1 MLTRIRGTIVLL
13 AALAIVAGLAYSIGV
28 GQAPKEQAKFEGRPG
43 VDFPEIRVVE
53 SDGAHLIVT
62 DQRTA
67 MLHFY
72 AIDPDGKI
80 GSPLK
85 LRATMDLKEVGKPTI
100 TPMLPKQAE
109 KPKAEQ

>member
-1 MLTRIRGTIVLL
+1 MLMRIRGTIVPFL
-13 AALAIVAGLAYSIGV
+13 ALAVVAGLAYSIGV
-28 GQAPKEQAKFEGRPG
+28 GQPPKGQPKFEGQPG

-67 MLHFY
+67 LLHFY

-85 LRATMDLKEVGKPTI
+85 LRATIDLKEVGKPSI
-100 TPMLPKQAE
+100 TPMMPKQAE
-109 KPKAEQ
+109 KPKSER

>member
-1 MLTRIRGTIVLL
+1 MLTRIRKITVPLL
-13 AALAIVAGLAYSIGV
+13 ALAVVAGLAFSVGIG
-28 GQAPKEQAKFEGRPG
+28 QQPKEQPRFGGQPG

-62 DQRTA
+62 DQRSA
-67 MLHFY
+67 LLHFY

-85 LRATMDLKEVGKPTI
+85 LRATIDLKDVGKPSI
-100 TPMLPKQAE
+100 TPMLSKQAE
-109 KPKAEQ
+109 KPKSDR